1 MILYE
6 YLPSNILCMLV
17 CVSMKAEDVEAP
29 NSACTASQPIPN
41 QKIDGH
47 EWIMIRLSLLD
58 VLVASFGED
67 SFVFKERVKWPVLI
81 PAEVYCTKC
90 YSGNECAWTCWH
102 MFEMNVSLVSLRHSE
117 VAIPRENVRLKVLK
131 SHIIFENKDALFSHQ
146 VCWSFIHSATE
157 SINLQYLLVPIPSHQ
172 YRAIS
177 LSISL
182 FNSLDQLSPSKKTC
196 FKNTISCQ
204 VARFRWSLCQSRD
217 PQETRNTYSHGTLTC
232 L

>member
-17 CVSMKAEDVEAP
+17 CVSMKAGDVEAP
-29 NSACTASQPIPN
+29 NSACIASQPIPN

-81 PAEVYCTKC
+81 PAEVYCTEMLFGKWMC
-90 YSGNECAWTCWH
+90 LNLLTHVRDECVPGVFETQWSGN
-102 MFEMNVSLVSLRHSE
+102 
-117 VAIPRENVRLKVLK
+117 PRENVRLKVLK

-157 SINLQYLLVPIPSHQ
+157 SIICS
-172 YRAIS
+172 
-177 LSISL
+177 
-182 FNSLDQLSPSKKTC
+182 
-196 FKNTISCQ
+196 
-204 VARFRWSLCQSRD
+204 
-217 PQETRNTYSHGTLTC
+217 TY
-232 L
+232 

>member
-29 NSACTASQPIPN
+29 NSACIASQPIPN

-146 VCWSFIHSATE
+146 VCWSFIYSFSNRKYQFAVPTSTYTIS
-157 SINLQYLLVPIPSHQ
+157 SISRHLSIYIAVQFSRPTISFQKDMFQKYYLLSGGAVPVVPVSEQ
-172 YRAIS
+172 GSAR
-177 LSISL
+177 
-182 FNSLDQLSPSKKTC
+182 NS
-196 FKNTISCQ
+196 
-204 VARFRWSLCQSRD
+204 
-217 PQETRNTYSHGTLTC
+217 
-232 L
+232 

>member
-29 NSACTASQPIPN
+29 NSACIASQPIPN

-102 MFEMNVSLVSLRHSE
+102 MFEMNVSLVSFETQWSGNPKRKCSSQSSQITHNIWKQRCSFLTSSLLKFYSFSNRKYQFAVPTSTYTISSISRHLSIYIA
-117 VAIPRENVRLKVLK
+117 VQFSRPTI
-131 SHIIFENKDALFSHQ
+131 SFQKDMFQ
-146 VCWSFIHSATE
+146 KY
-157 SINLQYLLVPIPSHQ
+157 YLLSGGAVPVVPVSEQ
-172 YRAIS
+172 GSAR
-177 LSISL
+177 
-182 FNSLDQLSPSKKTC
+182 NS
-196 FKNTISCQ
+196 
-204 VARFRWSLCQSRD
+204 
-217 PQETRNTYSHGTLTC
+217 
-232 L
+232 